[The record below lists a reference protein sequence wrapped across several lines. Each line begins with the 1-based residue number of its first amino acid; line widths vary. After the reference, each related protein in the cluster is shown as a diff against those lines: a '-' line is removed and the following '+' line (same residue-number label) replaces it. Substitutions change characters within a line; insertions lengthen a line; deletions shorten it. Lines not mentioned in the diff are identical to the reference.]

1 MFIFRE
7 RKISTGEEEQ
17 IDLTIFEESFEKI
30 EFPFKV
36 SLLTTLLNSVV
47 DIRCL
52 AKIRIWRPK

>member
-1 MFIFRE
+1 MSIG
-7 RKISTGEEEQ
+7 KEEQ

-36 SLLTTLLNSVV
+36 SLLTTLPNSVV